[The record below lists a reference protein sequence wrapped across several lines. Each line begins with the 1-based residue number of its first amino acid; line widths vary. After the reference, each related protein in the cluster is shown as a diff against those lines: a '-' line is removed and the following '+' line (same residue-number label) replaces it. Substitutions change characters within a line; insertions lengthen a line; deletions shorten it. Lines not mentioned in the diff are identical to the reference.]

1 MVELVYTWV
10 SKTHERKL
18 LRVRL
23 PPQALM
29 TPQRIINKIKDNT
42 PLKTIKETQKETRKT
57 MVTLIVS
64 SFGLVTALAWNDA
77 IQSFFNLVFPKS
89 GGLVGK
95 FIYAIFIT
103 IIVVNL
109 SSHLKTF
116 FDPEEPDKQKKPQQ

>member
-1 MVELVYTWV
+1 
-10 SKTHERKL
+10 
-18 LRVRL
+18 
-23 PPQALM
+23 M
-29 TPQRIINKIKDNT
+29 TPQRIINKIKENK
-42 PLKTIKETQKETRKT
+42 PLKTIQEAQKETSKT

-116 FDPEEPDKQKKPQQ
+116 FDSPEESDKQKKPQQ

>member
-1 MVELVYTWV
+1 
-10 SKTHERKL
+10 
-18 LRVRL
+18 
-23 PPQALM
+23 M